1 MEVKKKTF
9 LDNFRQLKKLGN
21 PKKQRKKE
29 ESKPGRMLAH
39 RRSISVPNLTLVP
52 GGAFSLANAPE
63 PIYFGL
69 SPGDLRDGPMDSE
82 DRVNPPPEALYA
94 QVQKRGKEEVPRFTF
109 DPIPAPRS
117 VFSSTPVFLPKPES
131 EERRRLYS
139 EGNPANRVP
148 MDSIS
153 AALVRA
159 NSQGEQVSVPRRS
172 PPCEQKQPSDRGTPP
187 AAKRAPTDRM
197 FLTLDGLG
205 TPQESADGTSLDSAC
220 GTPSE
225 ERVNLPWTTDSE
237 DLDRDL
243 CSPLFIKD
251 LSTEEV
257 LLEQFQA
264 EEAAEDAEGI
274 TAGTEVQTPQVL
286 QRYVLNID
294 LKQGRNLVASNKRSG
309 TSDPYVKF
317 KLDNKQ
323 FYKSKVVY
331 KSLNPR
337 WNESFSYPLR
347 DIEHTLDVRVGH
359 VFMDGSSPHNMSV
372 MSFSQ

>member
-69 SPGDLRDGPMDSE
+69 SPGVSDSDSIASCCNTDAGPNTDTDRPSDWPSETGLRVPACRSDAVVTRMSAPVDVQDLRDGPMDSE

-264 EEAAEDAEGI
+264 EEAAEDAE
-274 TAGTEVQTPQVL
+274 
-286 QRYVLNID
+286 
-294 LKQGRNLVASNKRSG
+294 
-309 TSDPYVKF
+309 
-317 KLDNKQ
+317 
-323 FYKSKVVY
+323 
-331 KSLNPR
+331 
-337 WNESFSYPLR
+337 
-347 DIEHTLDVRVGH
+347 VR
-359 VFMDGSSPHNMSV
+359 FP
-372 MSFSQ
+372 